1 GSDSSIGDS
10 HSVRQRSSGHFAGA
24 RRVRSARPRDA
35 RSRERVRS
43 STRAG
48 KSLRRS
54 LGPREIRLLRGLPAR
69 PDRAIASS
77 ESQSRGSGAY
87 RLPILW
93 ERQLMDFDIAIVG
106 SGFAG
111 SLLALICRRLGRSVV
126 LVEKGAHPRFAIGES
141 SSPLANLLL
150 EELSDRYDLPRIRP
164 LASWGTWQASY
175 PKIACGL
182 KRGFT
187 FYHHKAGEP
196 FWTDPLRR
204 NQLLVAASPRDEVAD
219 THWFRADF
227 DSFLVG
233 EAQAAGADY
242 LERTTLSHFEIV
254 PDGIAVSGLRG
265 SLHVRLKAR
274 LLIDASGARSFVH

>member
-164 LASWGTWQASY
+164 LASWGSWQRHY
-175 PKIACGL
+175 PEIGCGL

-187 FYHHKAGEP
+187 FYGARAGRP
-196 FWTDPLRR
+196 FAADPQRR
-204 NQLLVAASPRDEVAD
+204 NELLVAASPRDEIAD
-219 THWFRADF
+219 THWLRADF
-227 DSFLVG
+227 DHFLVR
-233 EAQAAGADY
+233 EAQAEGAEYSD
-242 LERTTLSHFEIV
+242 ETGIDSVEIR
-254 PDGIAVSGLRG
+254 PDGIALRG
-265 SLHVRLKAR
+265 ERR
-274 LLIDASGARSFVH
+274 G